1 MTDACVKDWKTFRNL
16 EWLEITS
23 CPYVKFTHPTVNF
36 LKPPPK
42 LRTLR
47 LSPRSN
53 GGGGGNQKENETTIS
68 ARDFLQLVQKSEVV
82 RRSFSE
88 LKNSAA
94 GTRPSVFVGD
104 RPKPPKRKT
113 EGEAKIGRAA
123 SAQTK

>member
-1 MTDACVKDWKTFRNL
+1 MDTRGEGPQAALKRTDSVQAVIKEGEGFG
-16 EWLEITS
+16 EWAL
-23 CPYVKFTHPTVNF
+23 VRGMNRGH
-36 LKPPPK
+36 
-42 LRTLR
+42 
-47 LSPRSN
+47 
-53 GGGGGNQKENETTIS
+53 TIFCAS
-68 ARDFLQLVQKSEVV
+68 EKCEVVSIAARDFLQLVQKSEVV